1 MHLNFGVLFVKWQ
14 TIKIQLSY
22 EIIINRL
29 FSSGNANL
37 GHTMP
42 LENENFLKK
51 SANKDKLI
59 ENDVIG

>member
-29 FSSGNANL
+29 FSSANANL

-42 LENENFLKK
+42 LENEKFKK
-51 SANKDKLI
+51 KRANKDKLI